1 MKKKRFFA
9 AIAALLTVVI
19 VLGATSFTQVEAK
32 AKAKLPKN
40 GQKFAY
46 SKTFDELIPESDG
59 SGYWIVQKKNGIK
72 QYKPV
77 VKVRRDKKD
86 VIIHGSEMYIE
97 IGKLTY
103 YVDEDGYIC
112 FNTPD
117 GYQVSKYGYVIFPGK
132 WTPGSKPKGGES
144 FYSSSFKELTG
155 YGDGI
160 WIVDTTGTKPVVVD
174 ENGVR
179 IAAQYCYLDIDG
191 YTFYTNKEGYI
202 ASSNPDGYS
211 VHKNGYIIKS
221 DPESTKTPTTTEPT
235 KTPTTTDPTKTTGT
249 GTYTI
254 KKEGDKWIC
263 LDQNGNWVYGWA
275 GDYYFTSWSGM
286 ALGLTYIDGEYYY
299 FSQDLNSMGKV
310 QKDTWVGSQY
320 FGPDGKAF
328 RSQKA
333 VIGGKTYYFNDSGFI
348 QTGWVNG
355 EFYSSEP
362 DRYGQLV
369 PGVSK

>member
-40 GQKFAY
+40 GQKFEY
-46 SKTFDELIPESDG
+46 SKTFDELVPESDG

-77 VKVRRDKKD
+77 VKVRRNKKD
-86 VIIHGSEMYIE
+86 VIIHGSEMYVE

-132 WTPGSKPKGGES
+132 WTPGSKPKGGET
-144 FYSSSFKELTG
+144 FYSKSFKELTG

-160 WIVDTTGTKPVVVD
+160 WIVDKTGTKPVVVD
-174 ENGVR
+174 ESGVR

-191 YTFYTNKEGYI
+191 YTFYTNKDGYI

-211 VHKNGYIIKS
+211 IHKNGYIIKS
-221 DPESTKTPTTTEPT
+221 DSEPTKTTPEPT
-235 KTPTTTDPTKTTGT
+235 KTPTQDVKPDDSK
-249 GTYTI
+249 YTI

-263 LDQNGNWVYGWA
+263 LDKSGNWVYGWV